1 MKLTNQKYFFME
13 DKMFKKRQGRKT
25 MFNIGVLALV
35 LVFFVTACAPA
46 VPEAV
51 DTPEP
56 QIIIVTELVEGEIVE
71 RTVVVP
77 VEVTPEAPPGRQTI
91 IVALARTPLTLDPAD
106 YSHRETENVIRNMFD
121 GLVTRDARSGVH
133 LEIAESME
141 WLDETTL
148 EVKLRQGVMFH
159 NGDELTADDVIY
171 TYERIL
177 TDDAIE
183 YPEPHSSPRR
193 GFLGPM
199 DSLEK
204 VDDYTVLINFR
215 SPWPV
220 WDQLL
225 VHNQIIPMDYME
237 EVGAEGFLNNPVGAG
252 PFKFVSATAGYDEI
266 VLQRFDDYWGGAP
279 TLDRDGPA
287 CVEGAIFRTI
297 PEASTRVAALLA
309 GEVDIIAEVPPELV
323 RLLEQTPG
331 VEVYTAPSTR
341 PIWMQ
346 MNVTL
351 APFDDVRV
359 RQAMN
364 YAIDVDLLIETLY
377 NGRGQPLAG
386 VLSPLNSMA
395 HPGLEPYPYDPER
408 ALELLADAGWEDT
421 NDDGMLDRNGVPM
434 AFTLDSPPEMAA
446 LAESLAG
453 MLREIGIDVSVR
465 VWEYGVVL
473 PLLRAGERQAYV
485 SDWGD
490 STFTPPGHIEAKW
503 HTYTEG
509 VAYWGR
515 GNFSA
520 YSNERVDELIQA
532 GETEADLETR
542 QAMYYEVQEILYEEA
557 PAAFLLLPDVF
568 EAASDRVQNWE
579 PASDSRINL
588 HNVCLGP

>member
-1 MKLTNQKYFFME
+1 
-13 DKMFKKRQGRKT
+13 MFKKLQGRKT

>member
-1 MKLTNQKYFFME
+1 MKLTNQKYFFTE
-13 DKMFKKRQGRKT
+13 DKMFKKLQGRKT

-148 EVKLRQGVMFH
+148 EVKLRQGVLFH

-421 NDDGMLDRNGVPM
+421 NDDGMLDRNGVAM
-434 AFTLDSPPEMAA
+434 TFTLDSPPEMAA
-446 LAESLAG
+446 LAEALAG
-453 MLREIGIDVSVR
+453 MLRELGIDVSVR